1 MYLTVCSVLS
11 NYIGGCHHL
20 CSSNVTMVA
29 LLPTHRSALGDH
41 LFPVIIILMII
52 AVVMLHLISAVPS
65 TVGLPCQNVVDAQ
78 ANPSDADQIYS
89 AIYSRAQKL
98 KSSAAAAAVTKQT
111 SPIVGKDLSSTP
123 TSSVS
128 LTAKRP
134 PCDSVTE
141 SDTSIAEKR
150 RRSLFVYLFLNYLT
164 QSYTV
169 I

>member
-11 NYIGGCHHL
+11 NYIGCHHL
-20 CSSNVTMVA
+20 CSSNVIMVTV
-29 LLPTHRSALGDH
+29 LPTHRSTLGDH
-41 LFPVIIILMII
+41 AFPVIIIGLLMII

-65 TVGLPCQNVVDAQ
+65 TVGLPCHNVVDAQ

-134 PCDSVTE
+134 CDSVTE

-150 RRSLFVYLFLNYLT
+150 RRSLLVQFYFL
-164 QSYTV
+164 S